1 MTWVPLSL
9 LAGLSLAVHSLAMA
23 KLTKNGFDLGRIN
36 LNVFFL
42 VFIFVGLQQVLS
54 GNGYKLPNS
63 QLIYVFIA
71 AVGAFAIIHF
81 SLMAIAIAPNPGY
94 VSGLTSLSVV
104 VVAIASIFLFDAH
117 FSISKFLGIALCL
130 LGIYLI
136 GR

>member
-23 KLTKNGFDLGRIN
+23 KLSKGGFDLGKIN

-42 VFIFVGLQQVLS
+42 VFIFVGLQQIIA
-54 GNGYKLPNS
+54 GNGYKLPS
-63 QLIYVFIA
+63 TQLIYILIA

-81 SLMAIAIAPNPGY
+81 SLLAIASAPNPGY
-94 VSGLTSLSVV
+94 VGALTSLSAV

-117 FSISKFLGIALCL
+117 FSVSKFVGIALSL
-130 LGIYLI
+130 LGVYLI